1 MTETPRVTRF
11 STTIFQTGNN
21 TGIEVPADV
30 VVALGGGKRAPVV
43 VTVNGYEYRSTI
55 ASMGGRFLLPLS
67 AAHRSESG
75 IGGGDAVDVEL
86 ILDAAPRVV
95 EVPEDLRA
103 ALDRSAVAAAAWR
116 KLAYSQQKAHVTA
129 VLGAKTEETRTR
141 RIVALVA
148 KLEG

>member
-1 MTETPRVTRF
+1 VTRF

-30 VVALGGGKRAPVV
+30 VDALGGGKRAPVV

-129 VLGAKTEETRTR
+129 VLCAKTEETRTR
-141 RIVALVA
+141 RIVAVVA